1 MTDWSEKMLCER
13 CGENEAITR
22 IQHLHSDGTL
32 EEVYLCES
40 CANQE
45 EENKIQ
51 AFNEL
56 ALSFLSMLDGNK
68 VAKNRTSEKKQL
80 VCDNCGL
87 DFDTFRKTNRAGCPH
102 CYDAFYEQILQA
114 AKQVQGGN
122 TKHVGKVPDAFVA
135 ESEREERI
143 LALREQI
150 QKMVEMENFE
160 EAARLRDEIRSLEGK
175 AGEEE

>member
-13 CGENEAITR
+13 CGKNEAVTR
-22 IQHLHSDGTL
+22 IQHLHSDGSL

-40 CANQE
+40 CANLE

-68 VAKNRTSEKKQL
+68 VTAGETSEKKQL
-80 VCDNCGL
+80 VCDSCGL
-87 DFDTFRKTNRAGCPH
+87 DFDTFRKTNRAGCPD

-114 AKQVQGGN
+114 AKQVQGGH

-150 QKMVEMENFE
+150 QKMIELENFE